1 MTGNG
6 RVPTAYHP
14 PAPPEGDPDDQT
26 ATPDD
31 PYYIERAG
39 TSDTSAEVQ
48 EQAEQQVDERREDA
62 DFIDWLVRTFNRN
75 SDIREQYNQDMSTQA
90 QQLAAGVETRS
101 APVLASS
108 NYEHFHHDNLQSMVT
123 QDVDP
128 AQVDQIGQA
137 YTVAGNELVGFQDSV
152 ASAINNSQADW
163 QGQAGD
169 SARRFMADVG
179 TWVGKAG
186 VSAQLAGT
194 QTSNQSIALAT
205 AKHSMPEPVP
215 FDMNAANRDLQ
226 TTTDPFE
233 YVNKA
238 TQYMADYHRSQAAHQ
253 EAARVVGSYD
263 GALSSSATM
272 PAFAQPPQMSGDG
285 GEVKPPGGDEKGIKQ
300 PGGGPVDVN
309 GPGGGRNGGGY
320 TGGGGGGGTQYGGVT
335 PPGGGGGGDIG
346 SGGNNGG
353 GGNGGG
359 KPNIPDIGGGGNNGG
374 GTTTPGNYNPTY
386 PSGPGQG
393 QFPGYGPNNPNNPG
407 QHNGFG
413 GMTPFAG
420 GPMGGLGDDAL
431 RGGRGG
437 GAGGSF
443 GGGGGAGGVGGGAGG
458 AGGPGAGA
466 GAGGFGAKGGA
477 GVGAGALAAEQAL
490 AGNRG
495 GAGAAG
501 AGAGRGGM
509 GGMGGMGGARGQGGG
524 DEEHD
529 RPSYL
534 VEADPD
540 QVFGT
545 DEITAPPVIG
555 G

>member
-14 PAPPEGDPDDQT
+14 PAPPGDDPNDQT

-48 EQAEQQVDERREDA
+48 EQAEQRVDERREDA
-62 DFIDWLVRTFNRN
+62 DFIDWLVGAFTRN

-90 QQLAAGVETRS
+90 QQLATGVDTRS
-101 APVLASS
+101 APMLACS
-108 NYEHFHHDNLQSMVT
+108 NYENFEHENLQSMVT

-137 YTVAGNELVGFQDSV
+137 YTVAGNELVGFQTSV

-186 VSAQLAGT
+186 MSAQLAGT
-194 QTSNQSIALAT
+194 QTSNQSIALET
-205 AKHSMPEPVP
+205 AKHSMPDPVH

-226 TTTDPFE
+226 STTDPFE
-233 YVNKA
+233 YINKA

-263 GALSSSATM
+263 GALGSSSTM
-272 PAFAQPPQMSGDG
+272 PAFAQPPQMSGEG
-285 GEVKPPGGDEKGIKQ
+285 GEVEPTGKEEPVVRKPGGE
-300 PGGGPVDVN
+300 PVDVN
-309 GPGGGRNGGGY
+309 RPGGGRDVGGYSGGDGGGTQLHNVTPPPGGGGGD
-320 TGGGGGGGTQYGGVT
+320 TGGGGGGDT
-335 PPGGGGGGDIG
+335 GGGGR
-346 SGGNNGG
+346 
-353 GGNGGG
+353 
-359 KPNIPDIGGGGNNGG
+359 KPNIPEIGPGGN
-374 GTTTPGNYNPTY
+374 TTKPDNYNPTH
-386 PSGPGQG
+386 PQGPGQG
-393 QFPGYGPNNPNNPG
+393 GLFPGYNPNNPNNPG
-407 QHNGFG
+407 QNNNMG

-420 GPMGGLGDDAL
+420 GPMGGLGDDTL

-437 GAGGSF
+437 GAGGPF
-443 GGGGGAGGVGGGAGG
+443 GGGRGAGGAGGFGGGGAGGGAGG
-458 AGGPGAGA
+458 TGAGA

-501 AGAGRGGM
+501 AGAGRGAA
-509 GGMGGMGGARGQGGG
+509 GGMGGMGGARGQGGE